1 MVLVAHQALAF
12 STIRRMQHVS
22 PIGTS
27 SCSCPLTVPPQSY
40 QHKSAMMTRN
50 KIGEL
55 LLAQSDSESSLEI
68 AALPPSNA
76 DSNANDL
83 KNEILSAATG
93 NPTSASV
100 ATMINQES
108 KRILIEELDYRRR
121 DVERIKFDL
130 APFLIERRVRCPKDG
145 MPNSWCRSD
154 EELMMDKLE
163 QESKYPLK
171 LPLIG
176 VSLILFGKGF
186 GDALITLIKV
196 NIDFPGASL
205 VEEFMGIPVLLI
217 DAVCTVLGA
226 SLAWWTWTN
235 MK

>member
-12 STIRRMQHVS
+12 STIRSIQHVN

-27 SCSCPLTVPPQSY
+27 SCSCPLTVPPQSC
-40 QHKSAMMTRN
+40 QHKSAMTTSN
-50 KIGEL
+50 KKL

-76 DSNANDL
+76 DSDADDL
-83 KNEILSAATG
+83 ENEILSAAVV

-130 APFLIERRVRCPKDG
+130 APFLIERRVRCPKEG
-145 MPNSWCRSD
+145 MPDSWCRSD

>member
-1 MVLVAHQALAF
+1 
-12 STIRRMQHVS
+12 
-22 PIGTS
+22 
-27 SCSCPLTVPPQSY
+27 
-40 QHKSAMMTRN
+40 MTRN

-83 KNEILSAATG
+83 ENQILSAATG

>member
-1 MVLVAHQALAF
+1 MK
-12 STIRRMQHVS
+12 HVS
-22 PIGTS
+22 SISGLSTGS
-27 SCSCPLTVPPQSY
+27 NRLSVTPPQAC
-40 QHKSAMMTRN
+40 QHQSI
-50 KIGEL
+50 IGKKYIKLGGL
-55 LLAQSDSESSLEI
+55 LHTQSDPESSVET
-68 AALPPSNA
+68 AALPPSN
-76 DSNANDL
+76 DESNTDNVE
-83 KNEILSAATG
+83 NEILTAAAAVT
-93 NPTSASV
+93 TSASV

-121 DVERIKFDL
+121 DVERLKFDL
-130 APFLIERRVRCPKDG
+130 VPSLIERRVRCPEDG
-145 MPNSWCRSD
+145 IPNSWFRSD

-171 LPLIG
+171 LPLIA

-196 NIDFPGASL
+196 NIDFPGSSL